1 MKSILSIFI
10 AFFVL
15 FASSC
20 SKEDQAKSMVKDYLK
35 ANLNDPSSLEIIEW
49 TDLDS
54 IVSYNALDE
63 EISNKKSELEELL
76 SVYKT
81 LEEQNKNLNDDSI
94 KLNQYK
100 DSIQYIT
107 YKIDHL
113 YDEYQYYSQST
124 KKNRLSI
131 GLKYRAANGFGAK
144 ILSFNTFVFNKEFS
158 GVSHIYED
166 SEVEPVKNFD

>member
-1 MKSILSIFI
+1 MKFILSIFI

-15 FASSC
+15 FTSSC
-20 SKEDQAKSMVKDYLK
+20 SKKDQAKSMVKDYLK

-76 SVYKT
+76 SFYKT
-81 LEEQNKNLNDDSI
+81 LEEENKNLNDSI

-107 YKIDHL
+107 YRIDHL
-113 YDEYQYYSQST
+113 YDEYQYYSQYT
-124 KKNRLSI
+124 KKY
-131 GLKYRAANGFGAK
+131 K
-144 ILSFNTFVFNKEFS
+144 
-158 GVSHIYED
+158 
-166 SEVEPVKNFD
+166 